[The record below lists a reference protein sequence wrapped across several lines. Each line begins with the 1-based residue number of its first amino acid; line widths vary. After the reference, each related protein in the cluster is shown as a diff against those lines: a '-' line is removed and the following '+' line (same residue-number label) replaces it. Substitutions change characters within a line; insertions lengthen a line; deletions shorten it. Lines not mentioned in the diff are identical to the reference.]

1 MKSRRF
7 FFAPIL
13 AALVLAACTDVDETQ
28 RAVDQAL
35 TEVGF
40 HYLVIQRSA
49 TLVDARHELD
59 RHADAI
65 DSGLLRI
72 RSRLDDPNE
81 SCEHDR
87 TAARKA
93 LLELEARVHVYLTE
107 ATQMP
112 DVVTW
117 RRLSLTYF
125 ADMDGLFAILRGDLD
140 DLRCDR

>member
-1 MKSRRF
+1 
-7 FFAPIL
+7 
-13 AALVLAACTDVDETQ
+13 
-28 RAVDQAL
+28 
-35 TEVGF
+35 
-40 HYLVIQRSA
+40 
-49 TLVDARHELD
+49 
-59 RHADAI
+59 
-65 DSGLLRI
+65 LLRI

-125 ADMDGLFAILRGDLD
+125 ADMDGLFAILRGDVD